1 MKMGD
6 IDNVATAEIAKEK
19 LRADT
24 AETKLAHVESEF
36 EQAVHEG
43 NHEIAAKDAEIER
56 LRKQRDKLADRIY
69 EMEFKSHPD
78 ASFAHAHECASRA
91 LAFAGLRV
99 VDGNIEETSES

>member
-1 MKMGD
+1 MKIQRYGLVRETNERGREEARIASLDLGD
-6 IDNVATAEIAKEK
+6 LVVF
-19 LRADT
+19 ADH
-24 AETKLAHVESEF
+24 AADV
-36 EQAVHEG
+36 
-43 NHEIAAKDAEIER
+43 AAKDAEIER